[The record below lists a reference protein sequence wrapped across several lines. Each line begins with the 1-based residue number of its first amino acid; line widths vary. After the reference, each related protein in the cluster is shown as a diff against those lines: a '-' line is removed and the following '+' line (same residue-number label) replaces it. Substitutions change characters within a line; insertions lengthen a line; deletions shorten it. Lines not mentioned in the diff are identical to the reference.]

1 MPNRSIQCG
10 TEGRRGDHKPNG
22 LHRQPRPEI
31 RPCEVPPPRPLGTIR
46 IPNDDGRRAWG
57 VSSPVEQAILQI
69 VRSRGGRL
77 LLAELVFEMRWRGM
91 RPEPIE
97 ASVKKLVR
105 SGLLRGPL
113 AQSATY
119 ELTVVG
125 WDVSAV
131 AIGRS

>member
-1 MPNRSIQCG
+1 
-10 TEGRRGDHKPNG
+10 
-22 LHRQPRPEI
+22 
-31 RPCEVPPPRPLGTIR
+31 
-46 IPNDDGRRAWG
+46 
-57 VSSPVEQAILQI
+57 
-69 VRSRGGRL
+69 
-77 LLAELVFEMRWRGM
+77 M

-97 ASVKKLVR
+97 ASVKKLVG